1 MGNTMESFDDWLSF
15 DVFALAEETSVVGG
29 RLLQTIVT
37 HVLEVNGL
45 MSLVDKGRLESFLDE
60 IESKYREENPY
71 HTSTH
76 AADVVHSVA
85 TMIQVDSWCEGLA
98 DWELLSLILAAACHD
113 VGHQGVTNEYHGRMN
128 TAWSQEYGQYGGS
141 VNEHAHAMIT
151 LSLMK
156 EDKNDFLHAVDPIVK
171 EKIVEYVKRMILQTD
186 ITWHVDVCQ
195 KFADACSR
203 GLACGPMDAWLPEDR
218 MQALSGLLHFADI
231 SNPGRPWH
239 LCRRWSVR
247 IHDELVL
254 QGNREEAEGVT
265 RSPNTARGG
274 EVMAMNQIMFINNT
288 LKPFC
293 DQVSVIAPRFTSMIR
308 PHICEALKN
317 WQEYKGDDVHV

>member
-1 MGNTMESFDDWLSF
+1 MESFDDWSSF
-15 DVFALAEETSVVGG
+15 DVFALAEKTNVGG
-29 RLLQTIVT
+29 GGGLLQTIVL
-37 HVLEVNGL
+37 HVLKVNGL
-45 MSLVDKGRLESFLDE
+45 MPLVDTCRLESFLND
-60 IESKYREENPY
+60 IEHRYREENPY

-85 TMIQVDSWCEGLA
+85 TMVQVDSWCEGLE

-113 VGHQGVTNEYHGRMN
+113 VGHQGVTNEYHGRVQ

-151 LSLMK
+151 LSLL
-156 EDKNDFLHAVDPIVK
+156 EEERNDFLHAVDPVVK
-171 EKIVEYVKRMILQTD
+171 QKIIEYVESMILQTD

-195 KFADACSR
+195 KFSDACSR
-203 GLACGPMDAWLPEDR
+203 GLACGSMDAWLPEDR

-239 LCRRWSVR
+239 LCKRWSAR
-247 IHDELVL
+247 IHDEMVL
-254 QGNREEAEGVT
+254 QGNKEETQGFV
-265 RSPNTARGG
+265 RSPNMAQG
-274 EVMAMNQIMFINNT
+274 EKVMAANQIAFINNT
-288 LKPFC
+288 LRPFC

-308 PHICEALKN
+308 PHICQALKN
-317 WQEYKGDDVHV
+317 WQACETTTL